1 MKRAFSLF
9 SAALV
14 IGAGLVVGPAAQADS
29 SNPSPVTNINVS
41 MNGTTAQVS
50 WSPPAFT
57 GNDWRGD
64 PSPIRNYTVYA
75 WSTIGSS
82 PYGSMRSCDTSS
94 TSCTLFGLT
103 AGASY
108 YIEITARNAWVGRST
123 ARSGDFTVCCAI
135 PSAPRSISAVHGN
148 ASARITWTPPSSLGG
163 SAVVYT
169 VSIAG
174 GPVVCT
180 TGDLSCNV
188 TGLVNGQSYS
198 FNVYA
203 TNSAGSSPRTTSNS
217 ITPRGPAGPPLG
229 VSASPAIKS
238 AEVFWSPPTN
248 NGGAAIRQYVAVA
261 SPGGQFC
268 AVAAAARS
276 CVVPNLLDGTEY
288 TFVVHADN
296 SEGRGA
302 PSAPTAAV
310 RTASTPASPTQVQ
323 AEVARGRGVVEWFPP
338 EDNGGTEI
346 TEYVVVA
353 EPGGAACTTEALT
366 CTVVGLSNGVTYSFN
381 VTAIN
386 GVGPGPAS
394 APSSP
399 VRLLAVPTAPQ
410 QVRVNLRGT
419 TAQIRWRPPRST
431 GGQPIRGY
439 TVTAS
444 AGGSSCRANARTM
457 RCTIT
462 GLPMARTVT
471 FVVSAHTARGKGA
484 GAVSNTVRT
493 PNPPV
498 IQAPASRQDA
508 EPDKP
513 EQSIS

>member
-1 MKRAFSLF
+1 MKRALGVL
-9 SAALV
+9 SAAIV
-14 IGAGLVVGPAAQADS
+14 IGAGLVMGPAAQAS
-29 SNPSPVTNINVS
+29 SSDPSPVTNINVS
-41 MNGTTAQVS
+41 MSGTNAQVS
-50 WSPPAFT
+50 WSPPSFT
-57 GNDWRGD
+57 GTDWRGN

-75 WSTIGSS
+75 WSTTGSS
-82 PYGSMRSCDTSS
+82 PYGSMRSCDTSD

-103 AGASY
+103 AGATY
-108 YIEITARNAWVGRST
+108 YVEVTARNTWVGTSK
-123 ARSGDFTVCCAI
+123 ARSGDFTVCCTI
-135 PSAPRSISAVHGN
+135 PTAPRSISAVHGN
-148 ASARITWTPPSSLGG
+148 GSARLSWTPPSSLGG
-163 SAVVYT
+163 SAVTYT
-169 VSIAG
+169 VTITG

-180 TGDLSCNV
+180 TGELSCNV

-238 AEVFWSPPTN
+238 AEVFWSPPAN
-248 NGGAAIRQYVAVA
+248 NGGATIAQYVAIA

-268 AVAAAARS
+268 AASASARS
-276 CVVPNLLDGTEY
+276 CVVANLLDGTEY
-288 TFVVHADN
+288 TFIVHADN

-302 PSAPTAAV
+302 PSAPTAPV
-310 RTASTPASPTQVQ
+310 RTATIPAQPMQVQ

-338 EDNGGTEI
+338 EDNGGAEI

-353 EPGGAACTTEALT
+353 EPGGAACTTDGLT

-410 QVRVNLRGT
+410 QVRANLQGT
-419 TAQIRWRPPRST
+419 TAQISWRPPRSN

-444 AGGSSCRANARTM
+444 VGGGSCKANARTM
-457 RCTIT
+457 RCTIS
-462 GLPMARTVT
+462 GLPMARTMN

-484 GAVSNTVRT
+484 GAVTNTVRT

-498 IQAPASRQDA
+498 VQAPASRPNA
-508 EPDKP
+508 EPEKP